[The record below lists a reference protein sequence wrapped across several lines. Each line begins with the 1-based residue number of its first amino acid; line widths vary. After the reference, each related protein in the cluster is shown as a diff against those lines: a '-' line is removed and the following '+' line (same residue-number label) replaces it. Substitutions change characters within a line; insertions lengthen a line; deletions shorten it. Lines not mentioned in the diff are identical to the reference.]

1 MSPSPSEAKRHLCYS
16 ATQLSISSYDTSRAT
31 RIGEAVMHTGTIL
44 HQHAIRHPERP
55 AVIFGDR
62 TLTFQELDTG
72 SNQLANALIDCG
84 LKPGDRVVLYVGNS
98 LALIEVIAA
107 VWKAGGITVPITPW
121 IVGPE
126 LAFMV
131 GDCQPFAIFYG
142 PEQTE
147 HVDHALVGHSDV
159 MRILIGESAAAS
171 VTTLD
176 SLRSFGAETLPA
188 ALPTDATDAMIGY
201 TSGTTGHPKGAVIT
215 HSNLIT
221 TQLSSATYWGLALDD
236 VWLVSTPIAHRVGL
250 TRMIA
255 CFCLGA
261 TLVVMPRFTPE
272 AAIDLIIQHRITAL
286 GTVPTV
292 CRRLL
297 EAMEHTDHAF
307 EHLRFISATGEAF
320 PLALKDRLF
329 ERLPHVHLVSCYA
342 STEGGVI
349 AALLP
354 HEQWV
359 KPSSVGRSMP
369 GMEIRVIDTDG
380 QDVAQ
385 GESGELLVRSGE
397 PGCSLVARE
406 YFNRPDANRDSFSDG
421 WFHTGDMGYFDEEG
435 YLYLVDR
442 VKDMILSGGL
452 NIYSREVEQ
461 TIEALPGVR
470 EVAVVAGPD
479 ADFGECVVAY
489 VACRPDMPVTAE
501 AILAQCRDQIASY
514 KKPKH
519 ILFVEQLPR
528 NVNGKVLKTDLRQR
542 AASDIKASN
551 L

>member
-1 MSPSPSEAKRHLCYS
+1 
-16 ATQLSISSYDTSRAT
+16 
-31 RIGEAVMHTGTIL
+31 MHIGTIL
-44 HQHAIRHPERP
+44 HHHAARHPERP
-55 AVIFGDR
+55 AVIFGDQ
-62 TLTFQELDTG
+62 TLSFHTLDTR
-72 SNQLANALIDCG
+72 SNQLANALIDRG
-84 LKPGDRVVLYVGNS
+84 LKPGDRVILYVGNS
-98 LALIEVIAA
+98 LALVEAIAA
-107 VWKAGGITVPITPW
+107 VWKAGGLTVPITPW

-131 GDCQPFAIFYG
+131 GDCQPFAILYG

-147 HVDHALVGHSDV
+147 HVDRALADHAEVR
-159 MRILIGESAAAS
+159 RIFIGDSTANN

-176 SLRSFGAETLPA
+176 SLRSSGTEMLPPALPA
-188 ALPTDATDAMIGY
+188 DATDAMIGY

-215 HSNLIT
+215 HANLIT
-221 TQLSSATYWGLALDD
+221 NQLSSATYWGLALDD

-250 TRMIA
+250 SRAIA

-261 TLVVMPRFTPE
+261 TLVVMPRFTAAE
-272 AAIDLIIQHRITAL
+272 AIDLIAQHRITAL

-292 CRRLL
+292 CRLLL
-297 EAMEHTDHAF
+297 EAMEHTDHTF
-307 EHLRFISATGEAF
+307 DHLRFISATGEAF
-320 PLALKDRLF
+320 PIALKQRLAA
-329 ERLPHVHLVSCYA
+329 RLPHVQLVSCYA

-354 HEQWV
+354 HEQLL
-359 KPSSVGRSMP
+359 KPASVGRPMP
-369 GMEIRVIDTDG
+369 GMEIRLVDADV
-380 QDVAQ
+380 QDVPQ

-397 PGCSLVARE
+397 PGRSLIARE
-406 YFNRPDANRDSFSDG
+406 YFNRPEANSEAFADG
-421 WFHTGDMGYFDEEG
+421 WFHTGDAGYFDADG

-470 EVAVVAGPD
+470 EVAVVGGPD

-489 VACRPDMPVTAE
+489 VACRPDMMVTAE
-501 AILAQCRDQIASY
+501 DILAQCRDQIASY

-519 ILFVEQLPR
+519 IRFVEQLPR
-528 NVNGKVLKTDLRQR
+528 NVNGKVLKTALRQR
-542 AASDIKASN
+542 AAADITGTTA
-551 L
+551 